1 MLVTIVTVYS
11 ICMLPHHLFWIV
23 TGLQDVKPTV
33 YETLSSV
40 SYLFTYSNSIAN
52 PLVFFFY
59 NKESRYHLRRC
70 VVRLGC
76 CWARTIEVPFEIK
89 KWSATSSAHSKSDT
103 PHTYEMRS
111 SKARLKLDQLFPT
124 KPGDS
129 DLGVSLPWEAQVLN
143 SHVSSDYFPS
153 SPPVSEHYEYTGN
166 TLGPPSDDTTDL
178 FMYCAVPQGPKT
190 SPSETTLDIAHGDE
204 EDVADDVNAGEFHEE
219 NFWDCDQPVCKNDD
233 EISVGDGGEKLEGN
247 KAEGLS
253 QNVDEGLSENEDGVC
268 ESNEDGLGDATSSDE
283 GEDSRKTTLHVY
295 ST

>member
-1 MLVTIVTVYS
+1 M
-11 ICMLPHHLFWIV
+11 
-23 TGLQDVKPTV
+23 
-33 YETLSSV
+33 
-40 SYLFTYSNSIAN
+40 
-52 PLVFFFY
+52 
-59 NKESRYHLRRC
+59 
-70 VVRLGC
+70 
-76 CWARTIEVPFEIK
+76 
-89 KWSATSSAHSKSDT
+89 
-103 PHTYEMRS
+103 
-111 SKARLKLDQLFPT
+111 
-124 KPGDS
+124 
-129 DLGVSLPWEAQVLN
+129 LN

-233 EISVGDGGEKLEGN
+233 EISAVDGGETLEGN

-253 QNVDEGLSENEDGVC
+253 QNVDEGLSENEEGVC

-283 GEDSRKTTLHVY
+283 GEDSPEDDTARVQHMIERMMQDIRHELKQDGGMNGMKRLEDILNLNESSSNGDWQAMNSGEGLNGSLAHLGFSVQDLVEDVTGSLGQNAEQGTDKDIHVLQERLRNLPE
-295 ST
+295 TRM